1 MSSPTE
7 VELMTFYNTH
17 VTHKNP
23 VYDLPRHESFIPQWL
38 EPPSDI
44 LEGHGSYSLR
54 EFRNLFSE

>member
-44 LEGHGSYSLR
+44 LEGYGSYSLR
-54 EFRNLFSE
+54 GVQKFIF